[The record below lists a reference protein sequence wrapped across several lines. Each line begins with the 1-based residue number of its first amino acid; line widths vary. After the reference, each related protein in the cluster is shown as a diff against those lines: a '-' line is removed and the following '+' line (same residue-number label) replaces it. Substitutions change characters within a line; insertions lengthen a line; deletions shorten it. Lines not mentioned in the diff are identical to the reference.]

1 MGMYNLLDK
10 NKVRHMVQMNVDIIY
25 WTKRSKALD
34 KDNVDEDTPMK
45 MILSLSEARV

>member
-10 NKVRHMVQMNVDIIY
+10 NKVRRMVQMNVDIIY

-34 KDNVDEDTPMK
+34 EDDVF
-45 MILSLSEARV
+45 I